1 MQTIARA
8 NRVYPGKVSGLIVD
22 YAGVFRNLE
31 RALAIYGAGGGAG
44 GGNKP
49 VEDKAAL
56 VTALRQ
62 ALEETRG
69 LCQGQGMNLTAI
81 KSAEGFARIS
91 LLDDAVEALVASEET
106 KRRYLDLANT
116 VQRLYKAVLP
126 DPTSREF
133 TAEVT
138 PVQVIADK
146 IRALIPPADISQVMQ
161 QVEGLLDQSIA
172 TEGYIFRQPNAL
184 YVDDRWI
191 DLSKIDFE
199 KLAERFKTARKRTI
213 NEKLKGTVAQKL
225 MAMVRLNRTRMDYLE
240 RFQAMIDAYNEGSL
254 NAEEFFRQLVAF
266 ARSLNE
272 EEQRG
277 VGEQLNEEELAI
289 FDLLTKPQIDM
300 SELDREKVKA
310 TAQELLATLKA
321 SKLVLD
327 WRKRQQAR
335 AEVRV
340 TIEKMLDHGLPRAY
354 TSELFEQKT
363 TAVFQHVYD
372 AYYGAGRSV
381 YAAA

>member
-1 MQTIARA
+1 
-8 NRVYPGKVSGLIVD
+8 
-22 YAGVFRNLE
+22 
-31 RALAIYGAGGGAG
+31 
-44 GGNKP
+44 
-49 VEDKAAL
+49 
-56 VTALRQ
+56 
-62 ALEETRG
+62 
-69 LCQGQGMNLTAI
+69 
-81 KSAEGFARIS
+81 
-91 LLDDAVEALVASEET
+91 VEALVASEEI
-106 KRRYLDLANT
+106 KRRYLDLAIT

-126 DPTSREF
+126 DPAVREF
-133 TAEVT
+133 AAQVT

-146 IRALIPPADISQVMQ
+146 IRALTPPADISQVMQ

-172 TEGYIFRQPNAL
+172 TEGYIIREAIPPFG
-184 YVDDRWI
+184 DEHWI

-199 KLAERFKTARKRTI
+199 KLAEKFKTGRKRTL

-240 RFQAMIDAYNEGSL
+240 RFQAMIDAYNAGSL
-254 NAEEFFRQLVAF
+254 NAEEFFQQLLAF
-266 ARSLNE
+266 AKSLNE

-277 VGEQLNEEELAI
+277 VGEQLNEEELAL

-300 SELDREKVKA
+300 SETDREKVKA
-310 TAQELLATLKA
+310 TARELLATLKA
-321 SKLVLD
+321 GKLVLD

-340 TIEKMLDHGLPRAY
+340 TIEKMLDQGLPRAY
-354 TSELFEQKT
+354 TTELFEQKT